1 VAGSRFATV
10 SSLATAPKRTG
21 PRVRAAAKAGSRGA
35 RRWFSVDRAL
45 GLGLG
50 IVLAAIAFV
59 TTGGVDLGPNTWT
72 EIAIVFAG
80 AGLGIAALLL
90 SAPGRLWGGTA
101 LLLFAALAA
110 LTAMSISWSVQ
121 PSDSWVEANRT
132 IAYLAAFGGAIALSR
147 LLPLRWPAMVGAICV
162 ASTIL
167 CGYALLVKVFPATL
181 DPSEVLGRLRAPFD
195 YWNAVG
201 LMAALGLPALLWAG
215 TRRGGSGPLRAF
227 TVPAM
232 AVLVIVLI
240 LSYSRGALLVAVVGL
255 ALWFAIVPLRLRGAL
270 MLGLGA
276 AGGTVGAA
284 WALATHPLTRD
295 QVSLSSRTTAGH
307 SFGLMLVLLLA
318 FLTLAGFAAA
328 FAMDRAELGDS
339 TRRRIGIGLI
349 ALVACVPLAGIA
361 GMAASSRGLTG
372 QVSHIWS
379 TLTST
384 KGGVNDSASRLV
396 QVSNS
401 RARYWSEAIK
411 VGDHSLL
418 KGAGAAGYGTARLRY
433 TSDKLLA
440 QHAHGYA
447 FETFADFG
455 LIGLVLSAALLAAW
469 SVAAGRAIGVR
480 NRLREVPARL
490 REVPARL
497 REVPARLREVP
508 ARLREVPARLREVPA
523 RLRGWAV
530 ALRRRLGRESGE
542 AAPEAADEAAAPV
555 AAERVG
561 AGQGIAERLPERTEA
576 QAAERIGLLTLLV
589 VVIVFGLHSVID
601 WTWFVP
607 GVAVPALICAG
618 WLAGRGPLAHPTGL
632 AVPRPSLVSER
643 GAAAALLAAVALV
656 CAGTIW
662 QPLRSANAADAS
674 VAALGKGNARVA
686 LADARTAAA
695 RNPVDVEPLWD
706 LSAIYAA
713 VGDPG
718 AAHAELTRAVRLQP
732 ANPATWLQLGE
743 YDLQLGRRREAIA
756 VLQAAL
762 YLDPYSPEA
771 QSAAAQASAPVP
783 VPSVPARARR
793 HAR

>member
-1 VAGSRFATV
+1 M
-10 SSLATAPKRTG
+10 
-21 PRVRAAAKAGSRGA
+21 RAAAKAGSRAA
-35 RRWFSVDRAL
+35 RRWVSVDRAL

-50 IVLAAIAFV
+50 LVLAAIAFV
-59 TTGGVDLGPNTWT
+59 TSGGVDLGPNTWT
-72 EIAIVFAG
+72 EIAIVFGG
-80 AGLGIAALLL
+80 AAVGIAALLL

-110 LTAMSISWSVQ
+110 LTAISISWSVQ

-147 LLPLRWPAMVGAICV
+147 LLPLRWPAIVGAICV

-201 LMAALGLPALLWAG
+201 LMAALGLPALLWAA
-215 TRRGGSGPLRAF
+215 TRREGSRPFRAF
-227 TVPAM
+227 TVPAI
-232 AVLVIVLI
+232 AVLVIVLM
-240 LSYSRGALLVAVVGL
+240 LSYSRGALLVAVLGL

-270 MLGLGA
+270 MLSLGA
-276 AGGTVGAA
+276 AGGAVGAA

-307 SFGLMLVLLLA
+307 SFGLILVLLLA

-328 FAMDRAELGDS
+328 FAMDRIELGDV
-339 TRRRIGIGLI
+339 TRRRIAIGLI
-349 ALVACVPLAGIA
+349 AVVACVPLAGIA

-384 KGGVNDSASRLV
+384 KGGVSDSASRLV

-469 SVAAGRAIGVR
+469 SVAAARTIGVR
-480 NRLREVPARL
+480 NRLRAAPA
-490 REVPARL
+490 AI
-497 REVPARLREVP
+497 
-508 ARLREVPARLREVPA
+508 
-523 RLRGWAV
+523 
-530 ALRRRLGRESGE
+530 RRRLGRESAE
-542 AAPEAADEAAAPV
+542 PDPERATHAVV
-555 AAERVG
+555 AV
-561 AGQGIAERLPERTEA
+561 RTEA
-576 QAAERIGLLTLLV
+576 QSAERIGLLTLLV
-589 VVIVFGLHSVID
+589 VVVVFGLHSAID

-607 GVAVPALICAG
+607 GVALPALICAG

-632 AVPRPSLVSER
+632 AVPRPSIVSAR

-656 CAGTIW
+656 CAWTIW
-662 QPLRSANAADAS
+662 QPLRSADAADSS
-674 VAALGKGNARVA
+674 VAALGAGNARAA

-713 VGDPG
+713 IGDPG

-743 YDLQLGRRREAIA
+743 YDLQLGRRQEAIA
-756 VLQAAL
+756 VLQAGL
-762 YLDPYSPEA
+762 YLNPYSPEA

-793 HAR
+793 RAR